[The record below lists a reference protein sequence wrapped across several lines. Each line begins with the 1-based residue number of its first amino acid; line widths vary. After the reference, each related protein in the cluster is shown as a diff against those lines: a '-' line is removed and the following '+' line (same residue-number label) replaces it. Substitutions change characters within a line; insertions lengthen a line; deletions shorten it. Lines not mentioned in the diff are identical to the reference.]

1 MRPDAVHLRCE
12 HIMRSLHLV
21 LPAALLVACP
31 STPPADTGGD
41 GGDAGEDGGTT
52 EEGGYVTPQ
61 TEACTGAS
69 TACLSGSAS
78 TTGFTTSPRHMEVHL
93 FRGYPSVGSA
103 EISTIPVAL
112 DGTWAFSGVAAWD
125 HYFVQVVA
133 DFGQP
138 VAIAAVAGSL
148 TVPSSTGPVA
158 VQVPP
163 VQLSVLQEA
172 QPSGAVQL
180 VSALAYVFDP
190 STGAAVSNATVA
202 IEVGGAPQPLVWTSV
217 TSTASAYVL
226 KFPAGT
232 AAQASYTV
240 TTALSGSSSTST
252 WTLSSP
258 TTSLSPTL
266 TAPSSGGT
274 VPAGQ
279 PLTVSWPELA
289 SDSELVEL
297 FTQQAGA
304 WTSAYQSPPDDADVT
319 QQTVPG
325 ADVTAG
331 PLLINVDFLLGS
343 CPVTSDGC
351 VAATYV
357 AASQVTAQ

>member
-1 MRPDAVHLRCE
+1 MWWGAVHLRWE
-12 HIMRSLHLV
+12 PIMRSLLLV

-31 STPPADTGGD
+31 STPPAQTGGD
-41 GGDAGEDGGTT
+41 GGDAGDDAGTT
-52 EEGGYVTPQ
+52 EEGGYVTPA

-69 TACLSGSAS
+69 TACLSGTAAA
-78 TTGFTTSPRHMEVHL
+78 TAFTTAPKHMEAHL
-93 FRGYPSVGSA
+93 FRGYPSSGSA
-103 EISTIPVAL
+103 EISTLPVAL

-125 HYFVQVVA
+125 HYFVQIVA

-138 VAIAAVAGSL
+138 VAIAAVAGPL
-148 TVPSSTGPVA
+148 AVPSSAGPVA

-163 VQLSVLQEA
+163 VQLSVLQES

-190 STGAAVSNATVA
+190 SSGAAVSSATVA
-202 IEVGGAPQPLVWTSV
+202 IDVGGAPQPLVWTSV
-217 TSTASAYVL
+217 DATTSAYVL
-226 KFPAGT
+226 QFPAGT
-232 AAQASYTV
+232 AAQATYTV
-240 TTALSGSSSTST
+240 TTELSGSSASS

-266 TAPSSGGT
+266 SAPSSGAT

-279 PLTVSWPELA
+279 PLTVSWPELP
-289 SDSELVEL
+289 SDGELVEL
-297 FTQQAGA
+297 FKQQAGA
-304 WTSAYQSPPDDADVT
+304 WTAAYQSPPDDADVT

-343 CPVTSDGC
+343 CPVTSNGC
-351 VAATYV
+351 VAATFV